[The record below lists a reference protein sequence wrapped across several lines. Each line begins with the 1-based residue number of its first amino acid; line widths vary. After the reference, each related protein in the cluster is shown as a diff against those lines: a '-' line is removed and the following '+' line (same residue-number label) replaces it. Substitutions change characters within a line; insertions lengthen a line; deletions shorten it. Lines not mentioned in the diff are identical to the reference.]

1 MSCCD
6 FGVWCN
12 PLMWPSSCLA
22 LSDDGGRSVDS
33 DEQEIIK
40 QALMIKRSVNRKR
53 LGPVNYKARWF
64 VLTKSCLTYY
74 EGTLEKRGREKG
86 RIPLSSIR
94 LIEYV
99 NDEAIDK
106 KYVFQIG
113 FEAEHILYVVASSAE
128 QRDEWI
134 CALRKFC
141 TDNQCLV
148 DKYHAKLWSGSKWA
162 CCGDPSRSSC
172 GCQPTWVTKPLTS
185 FFKNKLNSSSRSS
198 ASCSSPSK
206 KNVHTVE
213 SMGLIQRSGSNSS
226 LDVTLPRAHHLSRK
240 KVSESLRDGIG
251 EGNSNMS
258 SLENATKLALIMAY
272 NQENKNGSSSNNN
285 NWSSVSSNHH
295 NVHHQN
301 GHNNNSNN
309 NNSSSSSSSNNNNNN
324 VNNANNN
331 NHHYS
336 SSSSASSTS
345 ARNTAATIGNNVGST
360 TNGSSSA
367 TRKTVI
373 ALFDFEAQEDG
384 DLSLKRGEEY
394 EVMDDSGE
402 HWWQVRSAS
411 GESGYIPSNY
421 VQEQTVKGLWRH
433 EWYAGD
439 MSRQKAEVLLRQEG
453 REGCFVIRN
462 SSTNGMYTL
471 SLFTKIPGPQVK
483 HYHVKSN
490 ASGELYLS
498 ERHRFKSLEELVFYH
513 KHDSGGLA
521 TRLKFAPASLQKMQQ
536 RQQAGSSNGISSD
549 KWEIDPSELS
559 LLEELGSGQFGV
571 VRRGRWRQSKDVAVK
586 MMKEGTMSEDDFI
599 EEAKVMTKLQHP
611 NLVQLFGVCSKQR
624 PILIVAEYMRFGSLL
639 NYLRRHET
647 RLQAQKPHVLL
658 DMCIQ
663 VCSGMAYLEMHNYI
677 HRDLAARNCLV
688 GEGNVVKVADFGLAR
703 YVIDDE
709 YTSSGGTKFPIKWAP
724 PEVLGYT
731 RFSSKSDVW
740 AYGVLMW
747 EVFTCGKIPYGR
759 ASNAE
764 VVEFVQ
770 RGQRLDRPRTCPR
783 DVYNVMKLCWEKYPE
798 GRPTFRG
805 VKAQLDRIMD
815 DPNF

>member
-1 MSCCD
+1 LRICVC
-6 FGVWCN
+6 FYF
-12 PLMWPSSCLA
+12 SCLA
-22 LSDDGGRSVDS
+22 LSDDGGRSLDS
-33 DEQEIIK
+33 DEQEIVK

-64 VLTKSCLTYY
+64 VLTKTCLTYY

-86 RIPLSSIR
+86 CIPLSSIR

-113 FEAEHILYVVASSAE
+113 FESEHILYVVASSAE

-148 DKYHAKLWSGSKWA
+148 DKYHVKLWSGSKWA
-162 CCGDPSRSSC
+162 CCGDTSRNSC

-185 FFKNKLNSSSRSS
+185 FFKNKLNSSS
-198 ASCSSPSK
+198 ACSSLSSSNPSK
-206 KNVHTVE
+206 KIVHPVE
-213 SMGLIQRSGSNSS
+213 LMGLIQRSGSNSS
-226 LDVTLPRAHHLSRK
+226 LDVSLPRAHHLSRK
-240 KVSESLRDGIG
+240 KVGEQLRDADAPGSNNFSSSES
-251 EGNSNMS
+251 
-258 SLENATKLALIMAY
+258 AKLSLIMAY
-272 NQENKNGSSSNNN
+272 SQDNKNGGSNN
-285 NWSSVSSNHH
+285 NWSSANINHHAHILNSNNAHNVSSNA
-295 NVHHQN
+295 NN
-301 GHNNNSNN
+301 KNNSNSSSV
-309 NNSSSSSSSNNNNNN
+309 SSSSIR
-324 VNNANNN
+324 NAAGIIGNSGSAT
-331 NHHYS
+331 HC
-336 SSSSASSTS
+336 SSA
-345 ARNTAATIGNNVGST
+345 V
-360 TNGSSSA
+360 TN
-367 TRKTVI
+367 RKTVV
-373 ALFDFEAQEDG
+373 ALFDFEAQEES
-384 DLSLKRGEEY
+384 DLSLKRGDEY

-402 HWWQVRSAS
+402 HWWQVRDAS
-411 GESGYIPSNY
+411 GNSGYIPSNY
-421 VQEQTVKGLWRH
+421 VQERTVKGLWRH

-439 MSRQKAEVLLRQEG
+439 MSRQKAEILLRQEG

-490 ASGELYLS
+490 AAGELYLS

-521 TRLKFAPASLQKMQQ
+521 TRLKLAPPSLQRMQQ
-536 RQQAGSSNGISSD
+536 KQQTASSNGISSD

-624 PILIVAEYMRFGSLL
+624 PILIVAEYMKFGSLL
-639 NYLRRHET
+639 NHLRRHET
-647 RLQAQKPHVLL
+647 RLQAQKPRVLL

-688 GEGNVVKVADFGLAR
+688 SEGNVVKVADFGLAR

-759 ASNAE
+759 AGNAE

-770 RGQRLDRPRTCPR
+770 RGQRLERPRTCPR

-798 GRPTFRG
+798 NRPTFRG

-815 DPNF
+815 DLGP